1 MNGKIV
7 FFPLLPFSYDVN
19 RRRDAKRLLAVL
31 YFSSTRRIY
40 WDIIFTSLF
49 IIFFLF
55 SIFLLSFMLSTFRLA
70 RRLLFPHILNT
81 NFLLPCFFPRP
92 GWRLSWCLGKSGV
105 ISLSSILRR
114 GFPSSFHE
122 HMTYAMQGALCLHV
136 FDSISHVSVSRMCIN
151 LI

>member
-55 SIFLLSFMLSTFRLA
+55 PIFLLSFMLSTFRLA
-70 RRLLFPHILNT
+70 RRLLFPHILN
-81 NFLLPCFFPRP
+81 NDFLLPPLLPRHQA
-92 GWRLSWCLGKSGV
+92 GLLGKIRCNLTFFHSSEG
-105 ISLSSILRR
+105 ISLVVPRSTWR
-114 GFPSSFHE
+114 
-122 HMTYAMQGALCLHV
+122 
-136 FDSISHVSVSRMCIN
+136 SRCKVRYVYMFSTQFLTFFLLEN
-151 LI
+151 V

>member
-7 FFPLLPFSYDVN
+7 FFPLLPFSYNVN

-55 SIFLLSFMLSTFRLA
+55 PIFLLSFMLSTFRLA
-70 RRLLFPHILNT
+70 RRLLFPHILN
-81 NFLLPCFFPRP
+81 NDFLLPPLLPRHQASVQA
-92 GWRLSWCLGKSGV
+92 GLGKSGV

-114 GFPSSFHE
+114 GFPSSFH
-122 HMTYAMQGALCLHV
+122 GAH
-136 FDSISHVSVSRMCIN
+136 DVSDARCVMFTCFRLNFSRFSRLEN
-151 LI
+151 VY